1 MGNFC
6 LSVLVV
12 CFIIHTTSGF
22 IVSKLLLPYYD
33 KIQVNY
39 TINAEEGCYKWKS
52 LNTGV
57 ASVKAQSDDNEMD
70 ECSKS
75 AVVYVESRA
84 ATRKT
89 TLLLAE
95 SKLSRA
101 VLQCDIIIDR
111 IHSVDIVSRTRELY
125 LDDPPETLK
134 IRALD
139 DEGNTFS
146 TTAGLIF
153 DWNLLQD
160 SSDEYEGEKSAVPA
174 HSILNIKRFTD
185 TMYNAEPYVEQL
197 EQDGKQSDT
206 ILLSGRQTGT
216 AFVTAQ
222 LTTAVETQSAKIRL
236 TVRDKV
242 LLNPSGDVWL
252 PRHSYLR
259 YKVEQ
264 WRNGH
269 PTEVEMPDQQYFLQ
283 LDKQPLK
290 QILELD
296 EASSVVTALQVGSGK
311 LMLMDRNLKQ
321 HAVQA
326 FSDIFVTDPAYLKF
340 SIQPHERWVLETKLE
355 YYITIHMFDT
365 DNHRMWVADNVRID
379 TQIDPEYFKIIESSV
394 NGSWHHVQAIK
405 QGSVNLFANFT
416 GTITNDELITID
428 SVVDA
433 TQFVEI
439 YDPIRVAPPL
449 VVFPWQQQPVS
460 YKYQLTATG
469 GSGNYSWSVMDSM
482 LVIISNTGVV
492 MLKVNE
498 RAPEHRIGSALVRAT
513 DIRNPAHWGE
523 AEVMVLPVVKIEFA
537 TSRREAQLETFLDLY
552 IVLYAMVDKSLVPVV
567 DCRNTGVTWKVHD
580 SAIFEEDGDQD
591 LSTRNSTACMGKRFR
606 AVGEGHTMATV
617 SYKQVG
623 ADGKSILLEHSVTIA
638 AFPPLKAIDPPILA
652 VLSLDSSKTLRF
664 SGGPNRWSHWHAGYE
679 RLVQIGDSNLL
690 ELSPVI
696 SSHHEHH
703 VVTRCLELGETTVQ
717 LVVGNQPCDTNPQ
730 PVQSTISV
738 RISCS
743 VPSRVEVD
751 VTQLLPSCP
760 LRNTH
765 SVQSVGL
772 VNQPLH
778 INVTAFDA
786 NGILFDNF
794 TSMYL
799 DWTSESDATF
809 SHFTS
814 HFISMDATQQK
825 KHIVNQAVILGA
837 EVGELTINVVLP
849 RYIDH
854 TDPNICRKYE
864 CTRLEPAVSG
874 SVSILAVTM
883 PTISPTTLVLYNQH
897 NYTGHI
903 KISGGSGYFT
913 QLVKQSVEAISIT
926 DVHSN
931 SITVAPKRAGKA
943 EVHLTD
949 LCLNVVTTTNVVSTE
964 VGLLKLKAASKMEI
978 GSSLEAV
985 VEILDRDGHAIPIR
999 FLSYTDLKITTNPP
1013 DIVFADKVHVTQRT
1027 SSLVVSD
1034 ITAHNIGVTTLTAV
1048 ATIKGGKNIV
1058 SNTLQVV
1065 VFPPLELVPAMLTL
1079 VPKASYQL
1087 TTRGGPRS
1095 DFTIEFSVLRSS
1107 SNDVT
1112 VATISQSG
1120 VVYAEN
1126 VGSVSIVAQAVTHD
1140 GAVFKCKAPAKVKV
1154 VTLTGVRIIAPI
1166 TQFRVGKQVPLHVE
1180 GITSD
1185 ARNPL
1190 SFGSCIPGLQFTW
1203 NNGNTVVTSLHT
1215 VHAKSG
1221 VETGSDMSFTMLAE
1235 GLSSGHSTISVKVT
1249 SNDPSHKQLSEEIIT
1264 AEISLTVFAP
1274 LFVMKPDNRWS
1285 SEHNLLMTPSSDHQI
1300 LSNRDGVA
1308 QSIVYQVLTAVEN
1321 DDQPDDCIQV
1331 SDKGLVTTGLNQCE
1345 SSIQVTSMERFGIN
1359 QTLTIH
1365 VMVRPVAY
1373 IIARS
1378 TIKFRS
1384 HDNDIITSFP
1394 LSSTLSFT
1402 VDQFDDTGELFDA
1415 SSHDVVIT
1423 QNRHDLLEIEP
1434 GPGNRQFTA
1443 RVPLEGTTILSV
1455 SSYVNSKP
1463 NAVYY
1468 FPIQVS
1474 HAIKPT
1480 QPTLMVGV
1488 RQCFTSDIINTDST
1502 NGEWNSTNSRALLVD
1517 KKFGAAVAVSTTAT
1531 EIIYTTDT
1539 FSSRVPISII
1549 PFIAGF
1555 DETSVPSH
1563 VSTGEARY
1571 LLPIS
1576 FNGRDHG
1583 NCDGL
1588 DDIMNKYAQQLFDC
1602 YVTMGDYGEELFNA
1616 EVQFRPEIDNYACVV
1631 SGKPL
1636 MRDQLA
1642 KYSTID
1648 DVIMVKLT
1656 SMSHDLGRIDQSEV
1670 PVAFSPQF
1678 VTELSSNHISG
1689 NAHVTLCIK
1698 CNERVHNSIEITPDS
1713 SMLLIQQVD
1722 DQQHHGSFCY
1732 RITKRHDDITKQ
1744 NTEIRVSSFLTNQD
1758 EILDISLDNQLIQ
1771 PNSKY
1776 PSHNQVSWKTDVVT
1790 DTYIAY
1796 ITTAAVVIIST
1807 AFLIAAFGLFKW
1819 ATSDIVHPPST
1830 SFLQRTPPPYNPY
1843 SPIPSSSPRGS
1854 PSPSPGVRLWSRYYE
1869 PQQASPRKE

>member
-1 MGNFC
+1 KMRNFC
-6 LSVLVV
+6 LPVLVV

-57 ASVKAQSDDNEMD
+57 ASVKAQIDDNEMD

-95 SKLSRA
+95 SKLSHA

-146 TTAGLIF
+146 TTAGLTF

-160 SSDEYEGEKSAVPA
+160 ASA
-174 HSILNIKRFTD
+174 HSILNIQRFTD
-185 TMYNAEPYVEQL
+185 TMYSAEPYVEQL

-269 PTEVEMPDQQYFLQ
+269 PTEVEIPHQQYFLQ

-296 EASSVVTALQVGSGK
+296 EATSVVTALQVGSGK

-326 FSDIFVTDPAYLKF
+326 FSDIFVTEPAYLKF

-365 DNHRMWVADNVRID
+365 DNHRMWVADNARID

-416 GTITNDELITID
+416 GTIKQNDELITID

-460 YKYQLTATG
+460 YKYQLTAAG
-469 GSGNYSWSVMDSM
+469 GSGNYSWSVVDST

-498 RAPEHRIGSALVRAT
+498 RAPEYRIGSSLVRAT

-537 TSRREAQLETFLDLY
+537 KSRREAQLETFLDLY

-567 DCRNTGVTWKVHD
+567 DCRNTGITWRVHD
-580 SAIFEEDGDQD
+580 SAIFEEDENQD
-591 LSTRNSTACMGKRFR
+591 LSTHNSTACMGKRFR

-623 ADGKSILLEHSVTIA
+623 ADGNIA

-679 RLVQIGDSNLL
+679 RLVQIGDST
-690 ELSPVI
+690 PVI

-703 VVTRCLELGETTVQ
+703 VATRCLELGETNVQ

-778 INVTAFDA
+778 INVTAFDS

-794 TSMYL
+794 TSIYL

-814 HFISMDATQQK
+814 HFIPMDATQQK
-825 KHIVNQAVILGA
+825 KHIVSDSEPVNGIYHACLVNQAVILGA
-837 EVGELTINVVLP
+837 EF
-849 RYIDH
+849 
-854 TDPNICRKYE
+854 
-864 CTRLEPAVSG
+864 RLEPAVSG

-897 NYTGHI
+897 NYTGKI

-926 DVHSN
+926 EVYSN

-949 LCLNVVTTTNVVSTE
+949 LCLNVVTTTDVVSTE
-964 VGLLKLKAASKMEI
+964 VGLLKLKAASKMEV

-985 VEILDRDGHAIPIR
+985 VEILDRDDILMLKQL
-999 FLSYTDLKITTNPP
+999 LSCQNLNINC
-1013 DIVFADKVHVTQRT
+1013 TQRT

-1048 ATIKGGKNIV
+1048 ATIKGGKSIV

-1065 VFPPLELVPAMLTL
+1065 VFPPLELVPSMLTL

-1107 SNDVT
+1107 PSDVT

-1126 VGSVSIVAQAVTHD
+1126 VGSVSIVAQAVIHD

-1154 VTLTGVRIIAPI
+1154 VTLTGFRIIAPI
-1166 TQFRVGKQVPLHVE
+1166 TQFRVGKQIPLHVE

-1203 NNGNTVVTSLHT
+1203 
-1215 VHAKSG
+1215 
-1221 VETGSDMSFTMLAE
+1221 
-1235 GLSSGHSTISVKVT
+1235 
-1249 SNDPSHKQLSEEIIT
+1249 
-1264 AEISLTVFAP
+1264 
-1274 LFVMKPDNRWS
+1274 
-1285 SEHNLLMTPSSDHQI
+1285 
-1300 LSNRDGVA
+1300 
-1308 QSIVYQVLTAVEN
+1308 
-1321 DDQPDDCIQV
+1321 
-1331 SDKGLVTTGLNQCE
+1331 
-1345 SSIQVTSMERFGIN
+1345 
-1359 QTLTIH
+1359 
-1365 VMVRPVAY
+1365 
-1373 IIARS
+1373 
-1378 TIKFRS
+1378 
-1384 HDNDIITSFP
+1384 
-1394 LSSTLSFT
+1394 
-1402 VDQFDDTGELFDA
+1402 
-1415 SSHDVVIT
+1415 
-1423 QNRHDLLEIEP
+1423 
-1434 GPGNRQFTA
+1434 
-1443 RVPLEGTTILSV
+1443 
-1455 SSYVNSKP
+1455 
-1463 NAVYY
+1463 
-1468 FPIQVS
+1468 
-1474 HAIKPT
+1474 
-1480 QPTLMVGV
+1480 
-1488 RQCFTSDIINTDST
+1488 
-1502 NGEWNSTNSRALLVD
+1502 
-1517 KKFGAAVAVSTTAT
+1517 
-1531 EIIYTTDT
+1531 
-1539 FSSRVPISII
+1539 
-1549 PFIAGF
+1549 
-1555 DETSVPSH
+1555 
-1563 VSTGEARY
+1563 
-1571 LLPIS
+1571 
-1576 FNGRDHG
+1576 
-1583 NCDGL
+1583 
-1588 DDIMNKYAQQLFDC
+1588 
-1602 YVTMGDYGEELFNA
+1602 
-1616 EVQFRPEIDNYACVV
+1616 
-1631 SGKPL
+1631 
-1636 MRDQLA
+1636 
-1642 KYSTID
+1642 
-1648 DVIMVKLT
+1648 
-1656 SMSHDLGRIDQSEV
+1656 
-1670 PVAFSPQF
+1670 
-1678 VTELSSNHISG
+1678 
-1689 NAHVTLCIK
+1689 
-1698 CNERVHNSIEITPDS
+1698 
-1713 SMLLIQQVD
+1713 
-1722 DQQHHGSFCY
+1722 
-1732 RITKRHDDITKQ
+1732 
-1744 NTEIRVSSFLTNQD
+1744 
-1758 EILDISLDNQLIQ
+1758 
-1771 PNSKY
+1771 
-1776 PSHNQVSWKTDVVT
+1776 
-1790 DTYIAY
+1790 
-1796 ITTAAVVIIST
+1796 
-1807 AFLIAAFGLFKW
+1807 
-1819 ATSDIVHPPST
+1819 
-1830 SFLQRTPPPYNPY
+1830 
-1843 SPIPSSSPRGS
+1843 
-1854 PSPSPGVRLWSRYYE
+1854 
-1869 PQQASPRKE
+1869 